1 MEGKAHRQTGANVI
15 SHNNQTPLEVGARVR
30 HRGQQ
35 YPEAIARGT
44 ATIVE
49 VVKQHAVDGTWEYLV
64 RTDAGEIKSWNI
76 VDTPI
81 S

>member
-1 MEGKAHRQTGANVI
+1 MEEGAPTDRGERDFPQQPN
-15 SHNNQTPLEVGARVR
+15 PLEVGARVR

-64 RTDAGEIKSWNI
+64 KTDAGEIKSWNI